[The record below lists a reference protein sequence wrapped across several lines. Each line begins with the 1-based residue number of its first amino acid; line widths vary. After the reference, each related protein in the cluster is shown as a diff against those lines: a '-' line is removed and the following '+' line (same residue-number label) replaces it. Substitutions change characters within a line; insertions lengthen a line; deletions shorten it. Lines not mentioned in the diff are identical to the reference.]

1 MAETL
6 DDAHRLATALAAG
19 GVALAPT
26 DTVYGL
32 LAKPNHPAAAER
44 IFELKRRPANMS
56 LQVLLPANMAPS
68 EIGAVVPLEAA
79 AIMVRDDLRPRI
91 TFILA
96 LDPKT
101 KPAWIAH
108 RDEAGVRIPAA
119 PEIQVLL
126 ALTGPLYATSAN
138 AHGAPPGATTSAIL
152 ASLDGAPDAIWDGGE
167 LASEASTVINF
178 NTVPPTVLR
187 WGVVRDL
194 REFGLGHDD

>member
-6 DDAHRLATALAAG
+6 EQAGRLADALAAG

-32 LAKPNHPAAAER
+32 LARPDCPAAAER
-44 IFELKRRPANMS
+44 IFQLKRRPAHMS
-56 LQVLLPANMAPS
+56 LQVLLPAAMTPT
-68 EIGAVVPLEAA
+68 EIGAIIPPEAA
-79 AIMVRDDLRPRI
+79 AILARDDLRPRI

-96 LDPKT
+96 LNPTT
-101 KPAWIAH
+101 KPAWLAA

-119 PEIQVLL
+119 PEIQALL

-138 AHGAPPGATTSAIL
+138 AHGMPPGATTAEIL
-152 ASLDGAPDAIWDGGE
+152 ASLDGAPDAVWDGGA
-167 LASEASTVINF
+167 LPSEASTVINF
-178 NTVPPTVLR
+178 NTDPPTVLR

-194 REFGLGHDD
+194 EEFGLGHGD